1 MKEKLPELVRKSQFP
16 LLIASVAMPLLLVI
30 NVISAPGLL
39 YLSWLFAGL
48 YVVFTIGSLFV
59 PGKRRLLYGGIC
71 TAAMLLFAFF
81 LTNRLE
87 CPGFIIGPAIL
98 AVLLM
103 LSLRMAGWTWAE
115 ELPDFW
121 YWTGLAFHVA
131 IQILLFFGKVWQ
143 AYALLEISGHT
154 IVAFFIFIVLMLLSM
169 SRSSMII
176 AAMGRHKASD
186 NMRRK
191 SLSIVAIF
199 FAVVLVIA
207 FVCSPAVL
215 PAIAWIKSVIA
226 WIQNLLPK
234 EEPGETYATETV
246 ETTEEYSNEYLNSE
260 PNPFFKWLQELF
272 MTAFDFL
279 VTFALPL
286 ILIAL
291 AVSVLVLLFKLIRFL
306 INKLTRYA
314 EAAGEDYEDIITDT
328 REEGQKESLGDRIR
342 NSEIFV
348 NESRLT
354 PAERIRLYYRRL
366 MRKHPEWSRST
377 TARENLPH
385 PASDYYEQARYGA
398 KDLSAKEADS
408 FASDTKNL

>member
-1 MKEKLPELVRKSQFP
+1 MKEKLPDIVRKCQYP
-16 LLIASVAMPLLLVI
+16 MLIASVVMPLLLVI
-30 NVISAPGLL
+30 NVVAAPGQLW
-39 YLSWLFAGL
+39 LSWLFAGL

-71 TAAMLLFAFF
+71 TAAMVLFAFY
-81 LTNRLE
+81 LTNRMS
-87 CPGFIIGPAIL
+87 CPAFIIGPAIM

-103 LSLRMAGWTWAE
+103 MSLRMAGWSWSE

-131 IQILLFFGKVWQ
+131 IQVLLFFGKEWQ
-143 AYALLEISGHT
+143 AFALLEISDHT
-154 IVAFFIFIVLMLLSM
+154 IAAFFVFIVLALLSM

-176 AAMGRHKASD
+176 ASMGRHKASD

-191 SLSIVAIF
+191 GLSIVSLF
-199 FAVVLVIA
+199 FGIVLVIA

-215 PAIAWIKSVIA
+215 PVIAWIKSAIA
-226 WIQNLLPK
+226 WIRSFLPQ
-234 EEPGETYATETV
+234 GDSSETYDTTIP
-246 ETTEEYSNEYLNSE
+246 ETTEQESNEFLDSE
-260 PNPFFKWLQELF
+260 PNPFFVWLQELF

-286 ILIAL
+286 IVIAFAIAAVGLLI
-291 AVSVLVLLFKLIRFL
+291 KLIRFL
-306 INKLTRYA
+306 LNKLTRYA

-348 NESRLT
+348 NESKLT

-366 MRKHPEWSRST
+366 MRKHPEWGRST

-385 PASDYYEQARYGA
+385 PASEYYERARYGA
-398 KDLSAKEADS
+398 KDLTGKEASS
-408 FASDTKNL
+408 FASDTKDL